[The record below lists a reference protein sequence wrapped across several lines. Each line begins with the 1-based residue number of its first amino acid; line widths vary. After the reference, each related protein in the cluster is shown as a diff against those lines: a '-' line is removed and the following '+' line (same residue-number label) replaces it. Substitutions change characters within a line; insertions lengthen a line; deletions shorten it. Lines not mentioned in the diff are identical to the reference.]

1 MTTTNTSQQ
10 QQQHQQQQ
18 QQQQQQ
24 EHQNFISALEKHA
37 AEMTGDEWHLMASE
51 LNWTTEQV
59 KLYALQYLHELS
71 NELHG
76 CRRPFDSSFIRQ
88 GDEEEQ
94 EGGDDDHEVVQ
105 EEFLQQERQ
114 QQEEQQPQ
122 TETVW
127 SLEEMIL
134 FDILLVKYPN
144 ENEEQVQ
151 EQENED
157 ARRQPYYS
165 RWDKIASMIPNKSA
179 QDCKNRYQ
187 EYIREKQ
194 RKR

>member
-1 MTTTNTSQQ
+1 MTTTTASPTNTSK
-10 QQQHQQQQ
+10 

-24 EHQNFISALEKHA
+24 EHQNFISALEKYA

-76 CRRPFDSSFIRQ
+76 CRRPFASSFIVRK

-94 EGGDDDHEVVQ
+94 QGGDDDHEAVQ
-105 EEFLQQERQ
+105 EELLQQERQ

-122 TETVW
+122 TETLW

-134 FDILLVKYPN
+134 FDNLLVKYPN
-144 ENEEQVQ
+144 ENKEQVQ

-157 ARRQPYYS
+157 TRRQPYYS

-179 QDCKNRYQ
+179 QHCKTRYQ
-187 EYIREKQ
+187 EYILEKQ